1 MVTANSMTVLVSL
14 FLVRHV
20 AAQEQPAAP
29 TERLGIATCQIA
41 PGVYAIS
48 NSTPNGLV
56 AAQLV
61 NLPAPQPPPAAP
73 TGNVRDGNWW
83 LQRETQEKLFY
94 TIGTMDGFW
103 LSGIMTVWAPADR
116 GSRGSAPSGA
126 QTWQAMLSMH
136 NKYFGNVTNNQL
148 VNGIDEFYSD
158 FKNRRIDTPNAIW
171 VVLNQIAGTTPVAL
185 QAMVENLRRTAS
197 GVAP

>member
-14 FLVRHV
+14 FLLHNL
-20 AAQEQPAAP
+20 AAQEQPTAP
-29 TERLGIATCQIA
+29 TERPGIATRQIV
-41 PGVYAIS
+41 PGVYGL
-48 NSTPNGLV
+48 STPTPDGLV
-56 AAQLV
+56 SAQLV
-61 NLPAPQPPPAAP
+61 NLPAPQPPQAAA
-73 TGNVRDGNWW
+73 TGNIRDGNWW
-83 LQRETQEKLFY
+83 LQCDTEEKLYY

-116 GSRGSAPSGA
+116 GSEGAAPSGSP
-126 QTWQAMLSMH
+126 TWKAMLSMH
-136 NKYFGNVTNNQL
+136 NKYFGTVTNNQL

-171 VVLNQIAGTTPVAL
+171 VVLNQIAGTTPAAL
-185 QAMVENLRRTAS
+185 QAMVETLRRNAS